1 MFKMFGMLLL
11 AGEDVNLYRNQLC
24 VARSDR
30 DSLCGGG
37 DVHQD
42 HGTRTT
48 RRVEDMDT
56 EQSGEISDSPTWT
69 APWTILCTRVGPRV
83 RKWGSNVRCI
93 TLIFLGLYTCDLES
107 RKWSLKDI
115 LLVTICSGLY

>member
-30 DSLCGGG
+30 DSLCQGG

-93 TLIFLGLYTCDLES
+93 SLIFLGLCTCDLES